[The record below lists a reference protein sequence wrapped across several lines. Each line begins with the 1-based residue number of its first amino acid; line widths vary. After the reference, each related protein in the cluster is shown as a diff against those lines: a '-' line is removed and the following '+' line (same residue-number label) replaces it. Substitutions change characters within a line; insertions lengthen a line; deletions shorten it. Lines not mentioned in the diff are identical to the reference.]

1 MYYAPLLLGFDVL
14 ISPKANLCHQS
25 AAPHLKIKAFL
36 RINVVL
42 LMLSGCEYSIHRPPI
57 LISDS
62 IVKGLFFPPHCV
74 TFTRRF
80 CNSRSL

>member
-1 MYYAPLLLGFDVL
+1 MYYPPLMLGFDVL

-25 AAPHLKIKAFL
+25 AAPHLTIKAFL

-42 LMLSGCEYSIHRPPI
+42 LMLSGCEYSIHRPAI

-62 IVKGLFFPPHCV
+62 IVKGLFFFPHCV

-80 CNSRSL
+80 CNIRSL